1 MTNYKARGDDATA
14 LLPAGPRAVGSYI
27 ARAVA
32 LLVLTFFTASVLI
45 FQQTPTSNPVLEA
58 VAASVVTKEFWLAAS
73 VGLFAQLVDGALG
86 MTYGVTSTSFLLA
99 MGVPS
104 NTASASVHLPKS
116 RPRRFRLFSL
126 EVGNV
131 NKRLF
136 QHLVV
141 PGMVGGLIGAY
152 MVSFLDGHTLRP
164 WISGYLLLMG
174 FYILFKA
181 FRRVS
186 VRTRT
191 PAYVVPL
198 ALGGGF
204 VDAVGGGGWGPVV
217 TTTLLG
223 SGHEPRRTIGSVN
236 AAEFFVAV
244 ATGFSFAVFTTITA
258 WTTIGGLVSRR
269 FMRGPG
275 RKCGYAP
282 RTDEAVDDTRRCV
295 DRRIEPVQSIRS
307 VGVRT
312 RVTTVHSVVALSPRP
327 GWVASDGWPRWCNSR
342 QCPESLRTTG
352 GSLRPYRTPHR

>member
-14 LLPAGPRAVGSYI
+14 LLPAGPRAVGSSI

-86 MTYGVTSTSFLLA
+86 MAYGVTSTSFLLA

-104 NTASASVHLPKS
+104 NAASASVHLAEIATTALS
-116 RPRRFRLFSL
+116 GFSHWKL
-126 EVGNV
+126 GNV

-152 MVSFLDGHTLRP
+152 MVSFFDGHTLRP

-186 VRTRT
+186 VRTKT

-258 WTTIGGLVSRR
+258 WTTIGGLV
-269 FMRGPG
+269 FGG
-275 RKCGYAP
+275 LCAAP
-282 RTDEAVDDTRRCV
+282 AASAVTRHAPTKLLM
-295 DRRIEPVQSIRS
+295 IL
-307 VGVRT
+307 VGALI
-312 RVTTVHSVVALSPRP
+312 VALSLYNLFGALP
-327 GWVASDGWPRWCNSR
+327 
-342 QCPESLRTTG
+342 
-352 GSLRPYRTPHR
+352 